1 MNTSK
6 FNNALVSLE
15 SAWICAADVD
25 VQREEEERVEALAK
39 FRKQRVKEKYEVASE
54 SMRLEQELKEQQLQW
69 KKKVEQRRQ
78 RQLPE
83 DEKGLSQTRDNNNK
97 KKPNVYAMENLRLAM
112 LMKDTSLRQ
121 RVKKKKIRPHI
132 VQDMLALERRYAE
145 IQRMFR
151 GMMARMKIDG
161 LLRDQETR
169 NRQEFM
175 AVLEVEEEWHRAQRD
190 KLQARLNR
198 KQLYQRVL
206 QLEYEYFIKH
216 EKIHDMES
224 IFLDMQTQRMRVSP
238 RAIEHGWVEEM
249 EEKMKKQRALIT
261 KLKLDTIFGIGLEFK
276 TKEKELFELQ
286 LRIDQLE
293 EKRRRVNMTKSSLV
307 RGLEK

>member
-97 KKPNVYAMENLRLAM
+97 KKPNV
-112 LMKDTSLRQ
+112 
-121 RVKKKKIRPHI
+121 KKFRPHI

-151 GMMARMKIDG
+151 GMMARMRIDG
-161 LLRDQETR
+161 LLRDRETR

-216 EKIHDMES
+216 EKIHD
-224 IFLDMQTQRMRVSP
+224 TQRMRVSP

-293 EKRRRVNMTKSSLV
+293 EKRRRFEVWRNEEFLDYW
-307 RGLEK
+307 EQC